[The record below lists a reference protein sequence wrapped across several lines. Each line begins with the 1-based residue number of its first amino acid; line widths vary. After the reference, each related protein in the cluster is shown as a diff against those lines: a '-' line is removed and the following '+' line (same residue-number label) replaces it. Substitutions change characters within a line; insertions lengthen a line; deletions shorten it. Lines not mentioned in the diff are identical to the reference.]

1 MADRWKKGSVGIVAC
16 ILAVALCSCSV
27 PQDAQTPK
35 PSPIAGTGTALDA
48 GATEPQAT
56 DTTEPSSTTETSATE
71 PKEPTL
77 PTKPDDVDMTEEEWE
92 DYISED
98 PLAQRPQTPEAPPED
113 TLPSAAPPPKPTTTT
128 TEATTTTTTTTSST
142 TTTSGTTSPGT
153 TTSGTTASGTTTSGT
168 TASGTTSSGTTA
180 SGATDGSDTS
190 QTSTSTGTSTSSTQA
205 PPQDGWYV
213 NDGKT
218 YYYYEGKPVTGYQ
231 TMGGIRYYFDAD
243 GVLSS
248 KVGIDVSTF
257 QGTIDWNKVKAAGID
272 FALIRVGYRGYGTAK
287 LMMDVYFERNLQGA
301 TAAGIDCGVYF
312 FTQAITEAEAR
323 EEAQYTLKA
332 IQGYKVSYP
341 VIIDTEYITTNDGVP
356 RANGLSASVRT
367 NVVNA
372 FCDEVRKAGYYPM
385 VYADKN
391 WLTNHLESERLTA
404 DVWLAQYNSTVTY
417 AGEYKI
423 WQYTSAG
430 RVNGISTAVDMNVGL
445 VDYAAYLRE
454 NGWNHL

>member
-1 MADRWKKGSVGIVAC
+1 
-16 ILAVALCSCSV
+16 
-27 PQDAQTPK
+27 
-35 PSPIAGTGTALDA
+35 
-48 GATEPQAT
+48 
-56 DTTEPSSTTETSATE
+56 
-71 PKEPTL
+71 
-77 PTKPDDVDMTEEEWE
+77 
-92 DYISED
+92 
-98 PLAQRPQTPEAPPED
+98 
-113 TLPSAAPPPKPTTTT
+113 
-128 TEATTTTTTTTSST
+128 
-142 TTTSGTTSPGT
+142 
-153 TTSGTTASGTTTSGT
+153 
-168 TASGTTSSGTTA
+168 
-180 SGATDGSDTS
+180 
-190 QTSTSTGTSTSSTQA
+190 
-205 PPQDGWYV
+205 
-213 NDGKT
+213 
-218 YYYYEGKPVTGYQ
+218 
-231 TMGGIRYYFDAD
+231 MGGIRYYFDAD